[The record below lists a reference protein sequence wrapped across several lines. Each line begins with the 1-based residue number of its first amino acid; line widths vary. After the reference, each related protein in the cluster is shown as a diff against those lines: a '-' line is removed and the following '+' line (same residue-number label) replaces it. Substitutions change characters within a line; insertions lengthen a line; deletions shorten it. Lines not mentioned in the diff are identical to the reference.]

1 MQILD
6 KVNDVQGQMTQI
18 QEELKVVNDLQD
30 QVTKVKEELE
40 DVKQENLTLK
50 KKLVQ
55 SQNEKKS

>member
-1 MQILD
+1 
-6 KVNDVQGQMTQI
+6 MTQI